1 MYDPFG
7 LELYNK
13 AQKLY
18 QMFNE
23 FQNETEIKDSEKKW
37 TKVEDEMVVDK
48 YDRHKN
54 ICNELHELYLKKNAD
69 YGDSFGRGFSEYGMI
84 MPIIRLED
92 KLSRVK
98 RLSLSSEQN
107 VKDESI
113 RDTLIDLANYAI
125 MTIVELEESRN
136 AYK

>member
-1 MYDPFG
+1 MYNP
-7 LELYNK
+7 LELYDMMY
-13 AQKLY
+13 KLAK
-18 QMFNE
+18 MLDE
-23 FQNETEIKDSEKKW
+23 LENETEIKGRGKNW
-37 TKVEDEMVVDK
+37 TKVEDTKVVDK
-48 YDRHKN
+48 YDLHKN

-69 YGDSFGRGFSEYGMI
+69 YGDSFGRGFSEYGMM

-125 MTIVELEESRN
+125 LTIVELEESRN
-136 AYK
+136 ADK

>member
-1 MYDPFG
+1 MNDPF
-7 LELYNK
+7 
-13 AQKLY
+13 KLY
-18 QMFNE
+18 DEANKLFRTFHG

>member
-1 MYDPFG
+1 MNDPF
-7 LELYNK
+7 ELYDEANK
-13 AQKLY
+13 LFR
-18 QMFNE
+18 MIHE
-23 FQNETEIKDSEKKW
+23 IQNETEIKDSEKKW

-98 RLSLSSEQN
+98 RLSLSIEQN